1 MTLGPADPEPQWLAL
16 TPADAPALAALHAGA
31 MAALGQEPWPARA
44 FADLLEL
51 PTTLGF
57 GARIGGETAAFILGQ
72 AAGGEAEI
80 LTLAT
85 APPFRRRGLA
95 EALIGLLRAQCR
107 SRNCSALWLEVHT
120 ANRAAIALYEKS
132 GFAARG
138 RRPEYYRDIRTGE
151 RHAAIIMQC
160 HV

>member
-1 MTLGPADPEPQWLAL
+1 GHARRRGGAARAVPAAPAALSARAGRQAAGRTARSMTLGPADPEPQWLAL

-51 PTTLGF
+51 PATLGF

-107 SRNCSALWLEVHT
+107 SRNCSALWL
-120 ANRAAIALYEKS
+120 
-132 GFAARG
+132 
-138 RRPEYYRDIRTGE
+138 
-151 RHAAIIMQC
+151 
-160 HV
+160 

>member
-1 MTLGPADPEPQWLAL
+1 VSPRPTDFEPQWLPL
-16 TPADAPALAALHAGA
+16 VPADAPALAAVHAEA
-31 MAALGQEPWPARA
+31 VAALGQAPWPARA

-57 GARIGGETAAFILGQ
+57 RAGIGGQTAAFILGQ
-72 AAGGEAEI
+72 VVEGEAEV

-85 APPFRRRGLA
+85 ALPFRRQGLA

-107 SRNCSALWLEVHT
+107 GRNCSVLWLEVHN
-120 ANRAAIALYEKS
+120 ANSAAIALYEKS
-132 GFAARG
+132 GFSARG

-151 RHAAIIMQC
+151 RHAAIIMRC